1 MQSLIKL
8 AGVAL
13 ATMLLFGAS
22 AAQAQQKIRLAGN
35 FAIEHSSSQAMEVFK
50 TELAKLTN
58 GKLTVDVFPAQQLG
72 GAAENVQAV
81 RNGTIEMIWVG
92 MAFLTRTVPELEAV
106 SLPFQYP
113 NRDVAFKVVDGPV
126 GDVLD
131 KKLADK
137 GMLSLGYMEL
147 GARQVTNS
155 RRPIKTLEDFKG
167 LKIRLQPNET
177 HLATFRA
184 LGANAVAMDIKE
196 LYSALEQ
203 KVMDGQE
210 NPFSI
215 IWVSRYFEVQKYIS
229 DTGHFFDFISILA
242 NRKAFNSLSP
252 ENQQAIRKAMATAI
266 AFQRDLAKKQ
276 DAEALEQLRKRGMQF
291 DAVSPQL
298 TADMRKATVGVV
310 EDAKKRA
317 GADLVSLVD
326 QEIAKASK

>member
-1 MQSLIKL
+1 MQSLIKS

-22 AAQAQQKIRLAGN
+22 AAQAQQKLRLAGN